1 MGAKE
6 IEAIK
11 LNYEYSAVTVFMQ
24 IGTNRNEG
32 GGGLSLKKKF
42 PRVALCLSGETSWRL
57 RESQGSLGSSG

>member
-24 IGTNRNEG
+24 IGTNRNE
-32 GGGLSLKKKF
+32 GLSLKKKF